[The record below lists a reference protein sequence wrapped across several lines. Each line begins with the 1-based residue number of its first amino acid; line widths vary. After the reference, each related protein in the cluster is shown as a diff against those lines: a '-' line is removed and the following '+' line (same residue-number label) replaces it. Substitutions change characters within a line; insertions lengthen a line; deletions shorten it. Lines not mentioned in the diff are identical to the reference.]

1 MQYEHGGNIHRYL
14 REKAE
19 SDGTEGGEW
28 TNGSLEEL
36 LDFSANI
43 NPLGL
48 SPMGRAAMLDSLQ
61 WLSHYPDPDYLRLKE
76 AMAAYYQTD
85 RNYVSVFNGAA
96 EGLHELFAYLKPHKC
111 LIPAPAFVEYEK
123 ALLRHGTQLEW
134 FTLKAENN
142 FLIDE
147 DRFLMTLEM
156 ERPNLVVICTPNNPT
171 GQRTSCDFLEQVAES
186 LKRWQGNLLVDE
198 AFMDFLP
205 GGGKSMAKWLA
216 LHENLYVLKSL
227 TKFFGVPGLR
237 LGAVLSANARFHQSV
252 DRFGVP
258 WRINTMA
265 EHYALGALGDQSYM
279 EKTRDY
285 VYNERQWL
293 SEALKTTGK
302 IHCFESEADY
312 LLLRLD
318 EDLADGFEAA
328 LRKKGLLIRS
338 CENYRG
344 LSKGYFRIAVKDHEA
359 NVKLV
364 AAIGEVLS

>member
-1 MQYEHGGNIHRYL
+1 MQYEHGGNVHRYL
-14 REKAE
+14 REKTEA
-19 SDGTEGGEW
+19 DGANE
-28 TNGSLEEL
+28 SLETL

-61 WLSHYPDPDYLRLKE
+61 WLSHYPDPEYLRLKE
-76 AMAAYYQTD
+76 AMATYYQTEQSF
-85 RNYVSVFNGAA
+85 VSVFNGAA
-96 EGLHELFAYLKPHKC
+96 EGLHELFAYLKPNKC
-111 LIPAPAFVEYEK
+111 LVPAPAFVEYEK

-134 FTLKAENN
+134 FTLKAEND

-171 GQRTSCDFLEQVAES
+171 GQRTSTDFLEQVTAS
-186 LKRWQGNLLVDE
+186 LKRWKGNLLVDE

-205 GGGKSMAKWLA
+205 GGGQSMTKWLA
-216 LHENLYVLKSL
+216 LYDNLYVLKSL

-237 LGAVLSANARFHQSV
+237 LGAVLSANEQFHQSV

-265 EHYALGALGDQSYM
+265 EHYALGALRDQAYM
-279 EKTRDY
+279 AKTRDY
-285 VYNERQWL
+285 VFTERHWL
-293 SEALKTTGK
+293 STALKDTGK
-302 IHCFESEADY
+302 IHCFDSEADY

-318 EDLADGFEAA
+318 ADLADDFEAK
-328 LRKKGLLIRS
+328 LRAQGLLIRS

-344 LSKGYFRIAVKDHEA
+344 LSKGYFRIAVKDHHA
-359 NVKLV
+359 NSRLV
-364 AAIGEVLS
+364 AAIGEVLP